1 MSENISEIDKKLNAI
16 LGITYEEEIPSNQ
29 EIVVQEDNNEIE
41 TVSHEIITDLVPI
54 KQENIPDQA
63 DIDFEF
69 ARQNIKKL
77 SDIGMENI
85 EKLSY
90 IARDSQTPRMFEV
103 LSGMI
108 KNIGELNSGLIDIH
122 NKKLS
127 STTATEEPAS
137 SINVNQAIICTST
150 DTLRKIKERKK
161 K

>member
-1 MSENISEIDKKLNAI
+1 MSESISEIDRKLNAI
-16 LGITYEEEIPSNQ
+16 LGIDYEEHQETEDSKEITIIPEQ
-29 EIVVQEDNNEIE
+29 EIELIEPKSNN
-41 TVSHEIITDLVPI
+41 DLVVVGE
-54 KQENIPDQA
+54 KDQS
-63 DIDFEF
+63 DIDFDF
-69 ARQNIKKL
+69 ARQNIKEL

-85 EKLSY
+85 KRLSN
-90 IARDSQTPRMFEV
+90 IAMDSQTPRMFEV

-127 STTATEEPAS
+127 STSEPEETTS
-137 SINVNQAIICTST
+137 TINVNQAVICTST